1 MARLNAIPSRF
12 PFQAGSQLPELRH
25 RPVSPLVYLS
35 PLNSSN
41 KAKPVNITADSRLI
55 PLAKRSP

>member
-12 PFQAGSQLPELRH
+12 PFQAGAQIPNSTPAPILL
-25 RPVSPLVYLS
+25 YLN

-41 KAKPVNITADSRLI
+41 RAKPVNITADSRLI